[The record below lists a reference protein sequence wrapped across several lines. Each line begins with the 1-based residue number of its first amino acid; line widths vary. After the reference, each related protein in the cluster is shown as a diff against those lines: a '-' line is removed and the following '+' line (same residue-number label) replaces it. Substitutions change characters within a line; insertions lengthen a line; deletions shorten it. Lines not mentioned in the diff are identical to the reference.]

1 MDPNQN
7 LDEQLDIAKRIQQLA
22 DSDEPLERFAEKLE
36 ALAEELADRV
46 EALDHWI
53 TGGGFLP
60 RRWQDALID
69 KAFADRRK
77 S

>member
-60 RRWQDALID
+60 ARWQDALVN
-69 KAFADRRK
+69 KALNERRQR
-77 S
+77 